1 MIWQI
6 YKVFFTY
13 HFTRSLSFVAAAKF
27 SLFTFHFSLK
37 IANFA
42 NSFAKLQCTRQFK
55 EKQAF
60 LLHCSRFF
68 VTLASPKLLHLG
80 KAQINL
86 AFHSTFRNFANKN
99 KTFYNT
105 TMLQIRCKN
114 NNMTKSFPEGT
125 SLLDVYQEFADDI
138 KLPYPVV
145 SAKVNN
151 ASQGLKFRLYQN
163 RDVEFLDAREGSGHR
178 VYVRSLCF
186 VLYKATQ
193 DLFPGSKLFIEHT
206 ISRGYYCN
214 FKKKGY
220 EPMVEGDVEKI
231 RERMQEIIN
240 LDMPFRRNEAT
251 TEEALR
257 VFAERGLTDK
267 VKLLESSG
275 QIYSD
280 YYMLGDTA
288 DYYYGPLV
296 PSAGYLTVW
305 GLETYHD
312 GMLLR
317 VPDWNNPTQL
327 AEKVDMP
334 KTYEMFAEK
343 TKWDIIMRLSNAGDV
358 NKAILKG
365 HASELIQVSEALQEK
380 KIVQI
385 AEEIDRRFHDEENP
399 VRMVLIT
406 GPSSSGKTTFCK
418 RLSVQ
423 LLACG
428 LRPLSFSTDDYF
440 VNRLDTPK
448 LPNGDYDF
456 DNIETVEYH
465 LLEDHLLRLMKGE
478 RVEIPE
484 YNFVTGK
491 REWNGKKLKLAG
503 DTVLIIEGI
512 HALNPLLTKKI
523 PDSLK
528 YKIYIS
534 ALTSISLDDHNWIP
548 VRDNRLLRRIIRD
561 YNKGAYTA
569 QQTIAQWKNVC
580 EAEDQWIFPF
590 QETADAMFNS
600 ALNIEFAVLRTHAE
614 IILASVPK
622 NCDEY
627 AEAHRL
633 LKFLRYFIPISDKE
647 IPPTSIMREF
657 VGGSSFKYPR

>member
-1 MIWQI
+1 M
-6 YKVFFTY
+6 
-13 HFTRSLSFVAAAKF
+13 
-27 SLFTFHFSLK
+27 
-37 IANFA
+37 
-42 NSFAKLQCTRQFK
+42 
-55 EKQAF
+55 
-60 LLHCSRFF
+60 LH
-68 VTLASPKLLHLG
+68 
-80 KAQINL
+80 
-86 AFHSTFRNFANKN
+86 
-99 KTFYNT
+99 
-105 TMLQIRCKN
+105 IRCKN
-114 NNMTKSFPEGT
+114 NNVTKAFPEGC
-125 SLLDVYQEFADDI
+125 SLLDVYQEFADEI

-151 ASQGLKFRLYQN
+151 ASEGLKFRLYQN

-186 VLYKATQ
+186 LLYKATQ
-193 DLFPGSKLFIEHT
+193 DVFPGSKLFIEHT

-214 FKKKGY
+214 FKKKNN
-220 EPMVEGDVEKI
+220 EGLTDGDIEQI
-231 RERMQEIIN
+231 CERMKEIVN
-240 LDMPFRRNEAT
+240 LDMPFRRTEAT
-251 TEEALR
+251 NEEAIR
-257 VFAERGLTDK
+257 VFAERGFSDK
-267 VKLLESSG
+267 VKLLETSG

-296 PSAGYLTVW
+296 PSAGYLKVF
-305 GLETYHD
+305 GLEPYHD

-317 VPDWNNPTQL
+317 VPDWNNPTVL

-334 KTYEMFAEK
+334 KTYEMFREK

-385 AEEIDRRFHDEENP
+385 AEDIERRFHAEEKP
-399 VRMVLIT
+399 IRLVLIT

-418 RLSVQ
+418 RLSIQ

-428 LRPLSFSTDDYF
+428 LRPMSFSTDDYF
-440 VNRLDTPK
+440 VNRVDTPK

-456 DNIETVEYH
+456 DNIETVDYA
-465 LLEDHLLRLMKGE
+465 LLEDHLSRLMKGE
-478 RVEIPE
+478 RVEVPE
-484 YNFVTGK
+484 YNFTTGK

-512 HALNPLLTKKI
+512 HALNPKLTQNI
-523 PDSLK
+523 EDSLK
-528 YKIYIS
+528 YRIYIS

-569 QQTIAQWKNVC
+569 RETIAQWKNVC
-580 EAEDQWIFPF
+580 EAEDKWIFPY

-614 IILASVPK
+614 IILSSVQR
-622 NCDEY
+622 NCPEY

-633 LKFLRYFIPISDKE
+633 LKFIHYFLPVSDKE

-657 VGGSSFKYPR
+657 VGGSSFKY

>member
-1 MIWQI
+1 MHSAMQR
-6 YKVFFTY
+6 KTSFSFAL
-13 HFTRSLSFVAAAKF
+13 LSF
-27 SLFTFHFSLK
+27 
-37 IANFA
+37 
-42 NSFAKLQCTRQFK
+42 
-55 EKQAF
+55 
-60 LLHCSRFF
+60 
-68 VTLASPKLLHLG
+68 
-80 KAQINL
+80 
-86 AFHSTFRNFANKN
+86 FRNFANKN

-358 NKAILKG
+358 NKAVLKG

-456 DNIETVEYH
+456 DNIETVEYN

>member
-1 MIWQI
+1 
-6 YKVFFTY
+6 
-13 HFTRSLSFVAAAKF
+13 
-27 SLFTFHFSLK
+27 
-37 IANFA
+37 
-42 NSFAKLQCTRQFK
+42 
-55 EKQAF
+55 
-60 LLHCSRFF
+60 
-68 VTLASPKLLHLG
+68 
-80 KAQINL
+80 
-86 AFHSTFRNFANKN
+86 
-99 KTFYNT
+99 
-105 TMLQIRCKN
+105 MLQIRCKN
-114 NNMTKSFPEGT
+114 NNVTKSFPEGC
-125 SLLDVYQEFADDI
+125 SLLDVYQEFQDDI

-178 VYVRSLCF
+178 VYVRSLSF

-193 DLFPGSKLFIEHT
+193 DVFPGSKLFIEH
-206 ISRGYYCN
+206 SLCRGYYCN
-214 FKKKGY
+214 FKKKNA
-220 EPMVEGDVEKI
+220 EPLTDEDVALI
-231 RERMQEIIN
+231 GQRMQEIIN
-240 LDMPFRRNEAT
+240 LDMPFRRTEAT
-251 TEEALR
+251 NEEAIR
-257 VFAERGLTDK
+257 VFAERGFSDK
-267 VKLLESSG
+267 VKLLETSG

-280 YYMLGDTA
+280 YYTLGDTV

-296 PSAGYLTVW
+296 PSAGYLKVW
-305 GLETYHD
+305 GLERYEQ
-312 GMLLR
+312 GLLLR
-317 VPDWNNPTQL
+317 VPDWNNPNQL
-327 AEKVDMP
+327 AEKVDQP
-334 KTYEMFAEK
+334 KTFEMFAEK

-358 NKAILKG
+358 NKAIMRG
-365 HASELIQVSEALQEK
+365 YASELIQVSEALQEK

-385 AEEIDRRFHDEENP
+385 AEDIESRFHREQDP
-399 VRMVLIT
+399 VRIVLIT

-428 LRPLSFSTDDYF
+428 LRPVSFSTDDYF
-440 VNRLDTPK
+440 VNRVDTPK

-456 DNIETVEYH
+456 DNIEAVEYS
-465 LLEDHLLRLMKGE
+465 LLEDHLLRLMQGE

-491 REWNGKKLKLAG
+491 REWNGKKLKLG
-503 DTVLIIEGI
+503 SDTVLIIEGI

-561 YNKGAYTA
+561 YNKGAFTA
-569 QQTIAQWKNVC
+569 QQTIAQWKNVM
-580 EAEDQWIFPF
+580 EAENQWIFPY
-590 QETADAMFNS
+590 QESADVMFNS

-614 IILASVPK
+614 IILSSVPK
-622 NCDEY
+622 NCPEY
-627 AEAHRL
+627 SEAHRL
-633 LKFLRYFIPISDKE
+633 LKFIHFFLPVSDKE

-657 VGGSSFKYPR
+657 VGGSSFKY

>member
-1 MIWQI
+1 
-6 YKVFFTY
+6 
-13 HFTRSLSFVAAAKF
+13 
-27 SLFTFHFSLK
+27 
-37 IANFA
+37 
-42 NSFAKLQCTRQFK
+42 
-55 EKQAF
+55 
-60 LLHCSRFF
+60 
-68 VTLASPKLLHLG
+68 
-80 KAQINL
+80 
-86 AFHSTFRNFANKN
+86 
-99 KTFYNT
+99 
-105 TMLQIRCKN
+105 
-114 NNMTKSFPEGT
+114 MTKSFPEGT

-358 NKAILKG
+358 NKSILKG

>member
-1 MIWQI
+1 
-6 YKVFFTY
+6 
-13 HFTRSLSFVAAAKF
+13 
-27 SLFTFHFSLK
+27 
-37 IANFA
+37 
-42 NSFAKLQCTRQFK
+42 
-55 EKQAF
+55 
-60 LLHCSRFF
+60 
-68 VTLASPKLLHLG
+68 
-80 KAQINL
+80 
-86 AFHSTFRNFANKN
+86 
-99 KTFYNT
+99 
-105 TMLQIRCKN
+105 MLQIRCKN
-114 NNMTKSFPEGT
+114 NNVTKSFPEGT
-125 SLLDVYQEFADDI
+125 SLLDIYQEFADDI

-151 ASQGLKFRLYQN
+151 ASQGLKFRVFQN
-163 RDVEFLDAREGSGHR
+163 RDVEFLDARQGSGHR

-186 VLYKATQ
+186 LLYKATQ
-193 DLFPGSKLFIEHT
+193 DIFPGSKLFIEHT

-214 FKKKGY
+214 FKKKSN
-220 EPMVEGDVEKI
+220 EPLSDGDVELI
-231 RERMQEIIN
+231 CERMQEIVN
-240 LDMPFRRNEAT
+240 LDMPFRRTEAT
-251 TEEALR
+251 NEEAIR
-257 VFAERGLTDK
+257 VFAERGFADK
-267 VKLLESSG
+267 VKLLETSG

-280 YYMLGDTA
+280 YYTLGDTA

-296 PSAGYLTVW
+296 PSAGYLKVF
-305 GLETYHD
+305 GLEPYHD

-317 VPDWNNPTQL
+317 VPDWNNPTIL

-343 TKWDIIMRLSNAGDV
+343 TRWDIIMRLSNAGDV

-385 AEEIDRRFHDEENP
+385 AEDIERRFHAEENP
-399 VRMVLIT
+399 IRLVLIT

-418 RLSVQ
+418 RLSIQ

-440 VNRLDTPK
+440 VNRVDTPK

-456 DNIETVEYH
+456 DNIEAVDYH
-465 LLEDHLLRLMKGE
+465 LLEDHLTRLMKGE

-484 YNFVTGK
+484 YNFTTGK

-512 HALNPLLTKKI
+512 HALNPLLTQQI
-523 PDSLK
+523 NNSLK

-548 VRDNRLLRRIIRD
+548 VHDNRLLRRIIRD
-561 YNKGAYTA
+561 YNKGAFTA
-569 QQTIAQWKNVC
+569 QETIAQWDNVC
-580 EAEDQWIFPF
+580 QAEDKWISPY
-590 QETADAMFNS
+590 QETADVMFNS

-614 IILASVPK
+614 IILSSVPK
-622 NCDEY
+622 NCKEY
-627 AEAHRL
+627 SEAHRL
-633 LKFLRYFIPISDKE
+633 LKFIHYFLPVSDKE

-657 VGGSSFKYPR
+657 LGGSSFKY

>member
-1 MIWQI
+1 
-6 YKVFFTY
+6 
-13 HFTRSLSFVAAAKF
+13 
-27 SLFTFHFSLK
+27 
-37 IANFA
+37 
-42 NSFAKLQCTRQFK
+42 
-55 EKQAF
+55 
-60 LLHCSRFF
+60 
-68 VTLASPKLLHLG
+68 
-80 KAQINL
+80 
-86 AFHSTFRNFANKN
+86 
-99 KTFYNT
+99 
-105 TMLQIRCKN
+105 MLQIRCKN
-114 NNMTKSFPEGT
+114 NNVTKSFPEGV

-151 ASQGLKFRLYQN
+151 ASQGLKFRVFQN
-163 RDVEFLDAREGSGHR
+163 RDVEFMDARQGSGHR

-186 VLYKATQ
+186 LLYKATQ
-193 DLFPGSKLFIEHT
+193 DVFPGSKLFIEHT

-214 FKKKGY
+214 FKKKSN
-220 EPMVEGDVEKI
+220 EPLSDGDVELI
-231 RERMQEIIN
+231 CERMQEIVN
-240 LDMPFRRNEAT
+240 LDMPFRRTEAT
-251 TEEALR
+251 NEEAIR
-257 VFAERGLTDK
+257 VFAERGFADK
-267 VKLLESSG
+267 VKLLETSG

-280 YYMLGDTA
+280 YYTLGDTA

-296 PSAGYLTVW
+296 PSAGYLKVF
-305 GLETYHD
+305 GLEPYHD

-317 VPDWNNPTQL
+317 VPDWNNPTIL

-343 TKWDIIMRLSNAGDV
+343 TRWDIIMRLSNAGDV

-385 AEEIDRRFHDEENP
+385 AEDIERRFHAEENP
-399 VRMVLIT
+399 IRLVLIT

-418 RLSVQ
+418 RLSIQ

-440 VNRLDTPK
+440 VNRVDTPK

-456 DNIETVEYH
+456 DNIEAVDYH
-465 LLEDHLLRLMKGE
+465 LLEDHLTRLMKGE

-484 YNFVTGK
+484 YNFTTGK

-512 HALNPLLTKKI
+512 HALNPLLTQQI
-523 PDSLK
+523 DNSLK

-548 VRDNRLLRRIIRD
+548 VHDNRLLRRIIRD
-561 YNKGAYTA
+561 YNKGAFTA
-569 QQTIAQWKNVC
+569 QETIAQWDNVC
-580 EAEDQWIFPF
+580 QAEDKWISPY
-590 QETADAMFNS
+590 QETADVMFNS

-614 IILASVPK
+614 IILSSVPR
-622 NCDEY
+622 NCKEY
-627 AEAHRL
+627 SEAHRL
-633 LKFLRYFIPISDKE
+633 LKFIHYFLPVSDKE

-657 VGGSSFKYPR
+657 LGGSSFKY